1 MIKPITREEILN
13 MPAGIEIDMLIATEV
28 FKRTAHP
35 KNPKKF
41 LGRLGRYVSP
51 RHYSHAIS
59 AAWEILEFISSKYEC
74 STAIGREYPFQ
85 RGTYCARFVG
95 GKLFYDTPELKM
107 YALAETAPLAVCRCA
122 LLAVI
127 TMESV

>member
-1 MIKPITREEILN
+1 MNKDLTREEILK

-41 LGRLGRYVSP
+41 LGQLGRYVSP
-51 RHYSHAIS
+51 LPYSHSIR
-59 AAWEILEFISSKYEC
+59 AAWTILEFISSKYEC
-74 STAIGREYPFQ
+74 STAIGREYPFH

-95 GKLFYDTPELKM
+95 GKLVYDTPELKM
-107 YALAETAPLAVCRCA
+107 YALAETAPLAVCRLS
-122 LLAVI
+122 LLA
-127 TMESV
+127 TMESE